1 MLAMKCDLCGKFYDQ
16 YNTKKS
22 PFFHNS
28 LKFANVDRNA
38 RMCFETD
45 IIDCC
50 PECMETIKKCYS
62 ELCKRREEIKEN
74 NDAEN

>member
-22 PFFHNS
+22 PFLHNS

-45 IIDCC
+45 IVDCC

-62 ELCKRREEIKEN
+62 ELCTRREEIKEN
-74 NDAEN
+74 NNAED

>member
-1 MLAMKCDLCGKFYDQ
+1 MLAIKCDLCGKFYDQ

-28 LKFANVDRNA
+28 LKFVNVDRNA

-62 ELCKRREEIKEN
+62 ELCARREDDKNESISE
-74 NDAEN
+74 